1 MKIRFQADAD
11 LDQRIVLA
19 AIRQE
24 PSLDF
29 QTAPGAGLAGLSD
42 QQVLASAA
50 RAGRLLVTHDLRTM
64 PTHFAAFIQA
74 SASPGVL
81 LAPQHLLISEVV
93 EALLLIWLTSEPEE
107 WTNRICY
114 LPL

>member
-11 LDQRIVLA
+11 LDHRIVLA

-81 LAPQHLLISEVV
+81 LAPQHFADLRGRRS
-93 EALLLIWLTSEPEE
+93 
-107 WTNRICY
+107 
-114 LPL
+114 LPPMGSSVWERRRLAGKLQE